1 MPSSTT
7 TCDGSV
13 AAATAVN
20 DLLKLLPPL
29 DVGDPRAF
37 IAAAVAIFA
46 SYPASIYAQVLDPV
60 HGLPSETARPTLADI
75 KRACKRAYDPRAMEL
90 ARERAKQWTAMAEA
104 KEAADLQ
111 AVVKR
116 SDRRREAE
124 KAEVAAIRSAH
135 PGAVFGHV

>member
-46 SYPASIYAQVLDPV
+46 SYPASIYPKVLDPV
-60 HGLPSETARPTLADI
+60 RGLPSETARPTLADI
-75 KRACKRAYDPRAMEL
+75 KRACAQAYHPRAMEL

-104 KEAADLQ
+104 KDAADLQ

-124 KAEVAAIRSAH
+124 KVEVAAIRSAH